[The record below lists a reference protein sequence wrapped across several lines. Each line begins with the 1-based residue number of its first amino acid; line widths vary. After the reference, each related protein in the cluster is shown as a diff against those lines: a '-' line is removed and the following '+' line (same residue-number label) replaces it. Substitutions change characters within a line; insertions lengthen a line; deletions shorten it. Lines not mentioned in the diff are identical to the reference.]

1 MALGNSVED
10 ALDAVVELEII
21 GFQFSVDGDNLHYQ
35 GMRVED
41 QNGKQI
47 PIDPMYICNRL
58 ALIKE
63 HKAEVVA
70 WLRTR
75 TKTEIIRS
83 LERISVRVQELAKVW
98 EKWAE
103 AYQKQTEYIW
113 EHYTKVYRSFLLLEA
128 EVNAEPDGVL
138 QEVNI
143 PGE

>member
-1 MALGNSVED
+1 MALGNTIEN
-10 ALDAVVELEII
+10 ALDAIVELEVI

-35 GMRVED
+35 GTAIED

-47 PIDPMYICNRL
+47 PIDPTYIRNRL

-63 HKAEVVA
+63 HKTEVVA
-70 WLRTR
+70 WLQTR
-75 TKTEIIRS
+75 TKADILHS

-98 EKWAE
+98 ERWAG

-128 EVNAEPDGVL
+128 EVQAESDGVL
-138 QEVNI
+138 QEENT
-143 PGE
+143 PGG